1 MEEVELDNL
10 LYYID
15 EDNRTA
21 TVYRIIDRDY
31 EGRVEIP
38 QCIWDDG
45 HMYEVREIADFA
57 FDGCEGLESIEI
69 PDGVYRIGD
78 SSFCG
83 CSELKEIDIPTSVRE
98 IGKRAFEDCG
108 SLVSIN
114 VDRNNKF
121 FSDIDG
127 VLFNKA
133 QDILI
138 DFPYARGGDYD
149 VPDGV
154 LIIGDNAFAGC
165 EDLDHVYISESVV
178 EIGDHAF
185 SHNQSLRR
193 VKMPDTMRCICD
205 NAFDDCQELR
215 SVETYHSGA
224 SYDDD
229 SISKEIG
236 ASAFRF
242 CTSLERIDIPD
253 GIEYVGDFA
262 FFGCTD
268 LKEIILPA
276 TVNEIGECAFN
287 NCSRLKTAVIPQI
300 VEIDLLMF
308 SGCSK
313 LKNIKRI

>member
-21 TVYRIIDRDY
+21 TVYRMIDREY
-31 EGRVEIP
+31 EGDVEIP

-57 FDGCEGLESIEI
+57 FDGCEGLETIDI

-78 SSFCG
+78 SAFCG
-83 CSELKEIDIPTSVRE
+83 CCELKKIDIPTSVRE

-108 SLVSIN
+108 KLVSIN
-114 VDRNNKF
+114 VDRNNKTF
-121 FSDIDG
+121 CDIDG
-127 VLFNKA
+127 VLFNKD

-138 DFPYARGGDYD
+138 DFPYARSGDYD

-154 LIIGDNAFAGC
+154 RKIGDNAFAGC
-165 EDLDHVYISESVV
+165 EDLDEVYIPDSVL

-185 SHNQSLRR
+185 SHNLSLRR
-193 VKMPDTMRCICD
+193 VKIPDSLLNICD

-215 SVETYHSGA
+215 SVETYHS
-224 SYDDD
+224 STTTDDD
-229 SISKEIG
+229 SIPREIG

-242 CTSLERIDIPD
+242 CTSLEKIEMPNN
-253 GIEYVGDFA
+253 IEYIGDFA

-268 LKEIILPA
+268 LKKIVLPP

-287 NCSRLKTAVIPQI
+287 NCSRLKTAVIPQV

-308 SGCSK
+308 SGCTK
-313 LKNIKRI
+313 LKNIKRN